1 MEEKKTC
8 QKKKK
13 KKICVLRRV
22 QFLLG
27 QGCAKREFSD
37 ETEGC
42 RKLIYNERGVPA
54 GTGESWRVG
63 AGSVCVCVGGCSAVN
78 L

>member
-1 MEEKKTC
+1 M
-8 QKKKK
+8 
-13 KKICVLRRV
+13 LRRV

-63 AGSVCVCVGGCSAVN
+63 AGSVCVGGGCSAVN